1 MTVAMAIKSKLDQIN
16 LANGKFNLKAQL
28 ILVLKLSATI
38 SNQMQDNSITTYVK
52 THFIVR
58 KSCSNNSIA
67 YQLDSFVN

>member
-38 SNQMQDNSITTYVK
+38 SNQM
-52 THFIVR
+52 
-58 KSCSNNSIA
+58 
-67 YQLDSFVN
+67 